1 MIENDSWKLPK
12 NGVLYRH
19 STIVRVNAQISYIIG
34 GGEKDLNHT
43 QFIKALQDALVDEG
57 IRISQDKLKTIFE
70 VMADV
75 ILDNIEEEEKILI
88 HQFLCFKLVDVK
100 PRLLPDKTFSQP
112 SLSMKVSLSE
122 KYKKTVKDKLNN

>member
-1 MIENDSWKLPK
+1 MTI
-12 NGVLYRH
+12 LY
-19 STIVRVNAQISYIIG
+19 VRVKCPNIVYYR
-34 GGEKDLNHT
+34 GGEKDLNHN

-100 PRLLPDKTFSQP
+100 PRLLPDKTFSEP

>member
-1 MIENDSWKLPK
+1 M
-12 NGVLYRH
+12 
-19 STIVRVNAQISYIIG
+19 
-34 GGEKDLNHT
+34 NHT

-122 KYKKTVKDKLNN
+122 KYKKAVKDKLNN